1 MPNELRYRYSY
12 LNYCEIRFFD
22 AGSEFHVYFQ
32 FLIGDRLFVV
42 ALFARNIN
50 EKKFSCTGWHV
61 ASLSGSFFLN
71 GGKYS

>member
-50 EKKFSCTGWHV
+50 EKEV
-61 ASLSGSFFLN
+61 
-71 GGKYS
+71 